1 MYRVRDVAPFDA
13 MTWDTATDGLCVFM
27 CVMLAI
33 GFGLGSEVFA
43 ALGGIAWL
51 AWLPARF
58 FADRD

>member
-1 MYRVRDVAPFDA
+1 MS
-13 MTWDTATDGLCVFM
+13 WDTATDGLCVFM
-27 CVMLAI
+27 FVMLAI